1 MSFLRTLLLST
12 LCLFVAP
19 LHAQSL
25 DSLTG
30 TPPAAEGE
38 AAGVVARRADPAS
51 APANRNQQQ
60 ARRGTQGPAGA
71 GPEGDHRGPAR
82 AGQASPDEDA
92 AERYAK
98 QSVEALEQ
106 RLSARVEELSEWQ
119 KQFSAANSMIITA
132 QTRPERAQ
140 AQIGTAQTRIQEI
153 NNLLKNGRESGKPLS
168 EERRALLDAEIVSL
182 NAQIELRRRACR
194 QQPAAGPGQGTP

>member
-38 AAGVVARRADPAS
+38 AKPALSLGEQTQRLLQQTETSNKRAEELKALLAQ
-51 APANRNQQQ
+51 APKEITEAQREL
-60 ARRGTQGPAGA
+60 AKLK
-71 GPEGDHRGPAR
+71 
-82 AGQASPDEDA
+82 ASPDEDA

-153 NNLLKNGRESGKPLS
+153 NNLLKNGRES
-168 EERRALLDAEIVSL
+168 
-182 NAQIELRRRACR
+182 
-194 QQPAAGPGQGTP
+194 